1 MPSRSAASCITGEK
15 VRDVVEEAYCA
26 TTLCLLGN
34 EAMEKGTKVVFPD
47 EYKIPYMKF

>member
-1 MPSRSAASCITGEK
+1 MTGK
-15 VRDVVEEAYCA
+15 RVDALVDEAYCA

-34 EAMEKGTKVVFPD
+34 MAMEKGAKVTFPD